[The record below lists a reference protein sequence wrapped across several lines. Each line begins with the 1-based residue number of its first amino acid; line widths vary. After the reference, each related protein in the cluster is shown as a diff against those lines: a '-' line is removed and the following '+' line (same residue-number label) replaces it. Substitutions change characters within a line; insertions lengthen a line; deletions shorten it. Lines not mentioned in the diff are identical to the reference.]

1 MRSLA
6 VLGLLVVFLCSLDN
20 TESLLFYY
28 HRPRP
33 VSIEPPADRATQ
45 TAPQRAGRRYDLV
58 PFLKALKASNQV
70 DWEEWKDWL
79 YDIGILQP
87 VRPKLKDLRL

>member
-1 MRSLA
+1 M
-6 VLGLLVVFLCSLDN
+6 VGLLVVFLCLLDN

-33 VSIEPPADRATQ
+33 VSIESPADRSTQ
-45 TAPQRAGRRYDLV
+45 TTPQRAGRRYDLL

-87 VRPKLKDLRL
+87 VLPKLKDLRL